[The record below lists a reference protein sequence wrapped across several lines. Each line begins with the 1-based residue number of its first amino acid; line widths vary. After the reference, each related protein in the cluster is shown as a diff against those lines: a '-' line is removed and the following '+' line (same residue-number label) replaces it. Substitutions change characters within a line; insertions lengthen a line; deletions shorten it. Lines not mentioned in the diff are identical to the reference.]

1 MDYCLN
7 LSVIMGLSVGCF
19 FFKIY
24 WTSVRRMRVKWGYV
38 EEVNRMILVTNH
50 LIEWCLVFVINC

>member
-7 LSVIMGLSVGCF
+7 LSVIMDLAVGC

-24 WTSVRRMRVKWGYV
+24 WMSVRRMRVKWGLG
-38 EEVNRMILVTNH
+38 MLKK
-50 LIEWCLVFVINC
+50 

>member
-7 LSVIMGLSVGCF
+7 LSVIMDLAVGCF

-24 WTSVRRMRVKWGYV
+24 WVSVRRMRVK
-38 EEVNRMILVTNH
+38 
-50 LIEWCLVFVINC
+50 

>member
-7 LSVIMGLSVGCF
+7 LSVIMDLAVGCF